1 MPFDF
6 FNLSNLAFGNKL
18 TLAFTQLERLAR
30 EAKEHIDILIRDIR
44 IYAKYLNRNYQI
56 PTPIKG
62 SDGCRVD
69 ELFSIISEKVIVNNI
84 SYISGELELDCIVF
98 NPTTGLIT
106 KLQGYTTLTSGYCYF
121 NYATSNNS
129 VSKSASFFS
138 DENVTH
144 GIKLFKFKANPTNKT
159 VTIDWSII

>member
-18 TLAFTQLERLAR
+18 TLAFTQLERLVQEAR
-30 EAKEHIDILIRDIR
+30 EHIDILIRDIR

-56 PTPIKG
+56 PAPVKG

-69 ELFSIISEKVIVNNI
+69 ELLSIISEKVIVNNI
-84 SYISGELELDCIVF
+84 SYVSGELELDCIVF
-98 NPTTGLIT
+98 NPLTGIIT
-106 KLQGYTTLTSGYCYF
+106 KLQGYTTLSNGYCYF

-129 VSKSASFFS
+129 VSKPALFFS
-138 DENVTH
+138 DKNTIH
-144 GIKLFKFKANPTNKT
+144 GIELFKFKTDSKNKT
-159 VTIDWSII
+159 VTIDWSIK